1 MSANAMI
8 SDVYQDRITCFI
20 DILGFSRDVASLD
33 AKPALLLS
41 VDAVLRRI
49 GRCKSDTDRARATRG
64 TTYDA
69 RMSCFSDCLV
79 VSYRCEPGA
88 TLRVGGCGVPGP
100 GDYSTRIPSARRH
113 DRRETVPRRCRR
125 LWWRSC

>member
-1 MSANAMI
+1 MSANAKI

-49 GRCKSDTDRARATRG
+49 GKCKSDIDR
-64 TTYDA
+64 DE
-69 RMSCFSDCLV
+69 S
-79 VSYRCEPGA
+79 
-88 TLRVGGCGVPGP
+88 
-100 GDYSTRIPSARRH
+100 
-113 DRRETVPRRCRR
+113 
-125 LWWRSC
+125 